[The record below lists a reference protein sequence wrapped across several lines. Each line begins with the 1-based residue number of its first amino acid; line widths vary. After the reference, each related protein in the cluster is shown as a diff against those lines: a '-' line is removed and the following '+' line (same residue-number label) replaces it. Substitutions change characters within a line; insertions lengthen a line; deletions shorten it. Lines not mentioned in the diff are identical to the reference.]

1 MGWAGY
7 LVQTPAGAAGPS
19 CARLLEFQRAHPAS
33 EQQATPGLVKVQL
46 GTQSLA
52 AAVAEQ
58 GQPAPYTVADA
69 QAPQV
74 PALGTGVFESGPA
87 GAASALVQLS
97 SAAPAAEDIPVAM
110 NGAACAIMLPTEPPA
125 KKPRLTARKHDSV
138 GAQWEAACSCR
149 PLLGATFAST
159 DCLTRWCN
167 LQELADSSLVLRTS
181 VSLNTAS
188 YQALRRGFFFHFE
201 LGVIYFSG
209 ICLMN

>member
-1 MGWAGY
+1 MNHTSYIQSFIDLPRLALLDTYHVHNEHITLLLASSRTMGWAGY

-19 CARLLEFQRAHPAS
+19 CARLLEFQRTHPAS

-46 GTQSLA
+46 GTQPLA

-58 GQPAPYTVADA
+58 GLPPPYTAADA

-74 PALGTGVFESGPA
+74 PASGTGLCESGPA

-110 NGAACAIMLPTEPPA
+110 NGAACAIVLPTEPPA

-138 GAQWEAACSCR
+138 GAQWEA
-149 PLLGATFAST
+149 
-159 DCLTRWCN
+159 
-167 LQELADSSLVLRTS
+167 V
-181 VSLNTAS
+181 
-188 YQALRRGFFFHFE
+188 
-201 LGVIYFSG
+201 
-209 ICLMN
+209 